1 MTLGSQISLMKES
14 EDEALKCLSLRMV
27 DACKNACKESPEEKV
42 KAVGYLHG
50 CIDGLFTFGVIE
62 AWEENELH
70 QNVDGWA
77 YGDDM
82 L

>member
-1 MTLGSQISLMKES
+1 MH
-14 EDEALKCLSLRMV
+14 V
-27 DACKNACKESPEEKV
+27 KNHQRKKV